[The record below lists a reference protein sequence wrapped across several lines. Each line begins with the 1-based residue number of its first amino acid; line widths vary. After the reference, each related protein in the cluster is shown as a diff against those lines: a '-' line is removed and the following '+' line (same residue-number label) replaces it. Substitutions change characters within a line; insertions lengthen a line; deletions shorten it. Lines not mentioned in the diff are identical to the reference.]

1 MYGEFNMW
9 EDAKGA
15 SRRMNE
21 RGVEKTSCSFIEVNG
36 VYLRFMTACIVLEDM
51 WITSM
56 KLQEVFSMLPSSLRR
71 SMTAC
76 IVLEDMWMKQLKSLS
91 GS

>member
-1 MYGEFNMW
+1 MISGKNNPIDRYILRVQNNFCLWTHTNIEPVMYGEFNMW

-36 VYLRFMTACIVLEDM
+36 VYLRFI
-51 WITSM
+51 
-56 KLQEVFSMLPSSLRR
+56 
-71 SMTAC
+71 
-76 IVLEDMWMKQLKSLS
+76 
-91 GS
+91 

>member
-36 VYLRFMTACIVLEDM
+36 VYLRFI
-51 WITSM
+51 
-56 KLQEVFSMLPSSLRR
+56 
-71 SMTAC
+71 
-76 IVLEDMWMKQLKSLS
+76 
-91 GS
+91 